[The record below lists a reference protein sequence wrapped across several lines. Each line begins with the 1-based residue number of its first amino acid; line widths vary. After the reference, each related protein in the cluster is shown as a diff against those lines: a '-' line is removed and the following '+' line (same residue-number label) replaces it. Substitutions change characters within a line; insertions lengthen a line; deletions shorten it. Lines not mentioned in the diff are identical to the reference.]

1 MSRFFWLYILFI
13 NICYHIS
20 MKKLNFIDLF
30 SGCGGMSL
38 GLEMAGFNPVLAID
52 NWDKCLETIKLNNQN
67 IETMCKGVNDFSE
80 QELLALKDRLPK
92 IDCIAGGPPCQGFS
106 LAGKRNIND
115 PRNELWKSYFKFI
128 EIFNPDYFIMENVFG
143 IESMIN
149 EKGEKIIDKIKA
161 TIEKLGYTYTINKV
175 NTKYFGIPQERKRII
190 IIGCKEKKNII
201 LKPNNLIK
209 TLRDAIGDLE
219 SLQSGEKS
227 KKDKYHFASIHNENH
242 IKWLT
247 PVPEG
252 QSAHDYKHLTGMN
265 VKGYSTT
272 YKRIWWDRPSP
283 AVTTCF
289 DSISSQNNVHP
300 RDTRA
305 LTIREAMRIQ
315 TFPDNFEFFGS
326 KKDICKQIGNAVPP
340 ILGKIIGEAII
351 DGGVKINLNMFNFIY
366 EKQQ

>member
-1 MSRFFWLYILFI
+1 M
-13 NICYHIS
+13 
-20 MKKLNFIDLF
+20 
-30 SGCGGMSL
+30 
-38 GLEMAGFNPVLAID
+38 
-52 NWDKCLETIKLNNQN
+52 
-67 IETMCKGVNDFSE
+67 
-80 QELLALKDRLPK
+80 
-92 IDCIAGGPPCQGFS
+92 
-106 LAGKRNIND
+106 
-115 PRNELWKSYFKFI
+115 WKSDILKKYS
-128 EIFNPDYFIMENVFG
+128 NL
-143 IESMIN
+143 N

-252 QSAHDYKHLTGMN
+252 Q
-265 VKGYSTT
+265 
-272 YKRIWWDRPSP
+272 
-283 AVTTCF
+283 
-289 DSISSQNNVHP
+289 
-300 RDTRA
+300 
-305 LTIREAMRIQ
+305 
-315 TFPDNFEFFGS
+315 
-326 KKDICKQIGNAVPP
+326 
-340 ILGKIIGEAII
+340 GEAII